1 MCDLFFDSGQLKK
14 TFVFGPSTSN
24 KLTCM
29 PSRPSIKVAK
39 KLCYLECL
47 DYSVGTHRNKLKM
60 SDISWLKYFVTRE
73 IYDG

>member
-1 MCDLFFDSGQLKK
+1 MKVLRLSWVVFFSILIKRAYGEMCDLFFDSGQLKK

-39 KLCYLECL
+39 SC
-47 DYSVGTHRNKLKM
+47 V
-60 SDISWLKYFVTRE
+60 ISNA
-73 IYDG
+73 